1 MSIPA
6 SKRWQVIQHV
16 IVESLNSG
24 RDDSDGEKEK
34 PCNALS
40 KLEKDALRKQC
51 VRCGW
56 LSVQEPVDGVQPQK
70 GNCYE
75 AAKTSHLW
83 NNMDVSTDSRWN
95 LCMFVTWKSLVV
107 SAWQMVNRNPLV
119 TASKADGCRQRLRHP
134 STTIKVSPSHL
145 PLTCS
150 KIVPVM
156 IPVRSVLPTINF
168 YCYVS

>member
-1 MSIPA
+1 M
-6 SKRWQVIQHV
+6 
-16 IVESLNSG
+16 
-24 RDDSDGEKEK
+24 
-34 PCNALS
+34 
-40 KLEKDALRKQC
+40 
-51 VRCGW
+51 W
-56 LSVQEPVDGVQPQK
+56 LSNHSILAEMILMEKKRNLAMLSQSLKRTPFGSSAFAVGGWVYRNPWMAFNHKK